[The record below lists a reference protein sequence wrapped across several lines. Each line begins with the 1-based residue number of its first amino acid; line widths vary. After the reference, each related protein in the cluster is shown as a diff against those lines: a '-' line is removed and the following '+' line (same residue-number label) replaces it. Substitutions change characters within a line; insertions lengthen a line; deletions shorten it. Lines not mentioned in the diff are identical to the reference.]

1 MSQMLS
7 NKIGKL
13 LGAAMLLLA
22 FLIVGSV
29 DAKAQEAAKNGVN
42 PMTAT
47 ATKLG
52 VTAYS
57 LGHFNMD
64 GTAQVLDAQLQ
75 SVKGTNANLQQRFER
90 TYKSL
95 VLSDVKLF
103 HISPEISAVK
113 NLEKAQEMV
122 GAGVTKQ
129 MMTQVYEATTA
140 TFPVN

>member
-29 DAKAQEAAKNGVN
+29 DAKAQEAANAAN
-42 PMTAT
+42 PMAAA

-95 VLSDVKLF
+95 VLSDVKLLQIF
-103 HISPEISAVK
+103 PEIAAVK
-113 NLEKAQEMV
+113 NLEKAKELV

-129 MMTQVYEATTA
+129 MMTQVYEATVA
-140 TFPVN
+140 TLPVN